1 MQNRQ
6 VMKARKYLYRFDEIV
21 NQMAEKM
28 LSPEITNSITINF
41 VECMIPH
48 HQAAIYMSENLL
60 EYTTYLPLQEIAKNI
75 IKMQTEGIEKME
87 EIARTSY
94 GFQNMPQE
102 VKSYM
107 GKYFEITKNMIERMK
122 NAPKTIYINLNF
134 TNEMIPHHEGA
145 IAMCENLLN
154 YRIDPRLKLV
164 ATSIIQE
171 QSKGVQELKEIQ
183 RKLRGGK

>member
-6 VMKARKYLYRFDEIV
+6 IIKARKYLYRFDETL
-21 NQMAEKM
+21 NQMADKM
-28 LSPEITNSITINF
+28 LSPEIINNITINF
-41 VECMIPH
+41 IECMIPH
-48 HQAAIYMSENLL
+48 HEAAIYMSENLL

-75 IKMQTEGIEKME
+75 IKMQTEGIDEMK

-102 VKSYM
+102 VNSYRD
-107 GKYFEITKNMIERMK
+107 KYFEITKNMIEKMK
-122 NAPKTIYINLNF
+122 KAPKSMYINLNF

-154 YRIDPRLKLV
+154 YRIAPRLKLV
-164 ATSIIQE
+164 ADSIIQE
-171 QSKGVQELKEIQ
+171 QSKGVQELKEVQ